1 MNCYTYVLIEQY
13 INGLRVHA
21 YFGHLDRVDAKVGQ
35 MVLGGKTII
44 GTLGKT
50 GEGSVSPHLHLSF
63 RDITDSETK
72 AIQYE
77 LGLPP
82 NN

>member
-13 INGLRVHA
+13 INGLRIQA
-21 YFGHLDRVDAKVGQ
+21 YLGHLDRVDAKVGQ

-50 GEGSVSPHLHLSF
+50 GADSPHLHLSF
-63 RDITDSETK
+63 RDRTSGKNPIK
-72 AIQYE
+72 YE